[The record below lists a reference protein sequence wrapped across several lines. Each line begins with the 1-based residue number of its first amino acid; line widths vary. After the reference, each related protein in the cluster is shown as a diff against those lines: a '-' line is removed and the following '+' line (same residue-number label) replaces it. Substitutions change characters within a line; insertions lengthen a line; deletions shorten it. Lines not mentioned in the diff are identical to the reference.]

1 MILKNIQQLLQGN
14 YRMSVKN
21 IVSKLSTTEKIELYN
36 CLYADLS
43 GEGIGGDTELAHV
56 NTEEMQVLR
65 DMGGSGTVNPNTG
78 LIQFMG
84 GSPGGGG
91 SAPAPSQSTIQKET
105 IPDELKPFVTDVL
118 EKSKALQ
125 ERREEEGYV
134 PFEGPRIASFSPE
147 QEQAF
152 AGVQNLQG
160 ASQPYFRTAEALTAS
175 SALAPTSASV
185 GQFMNPFIQN
195 VIDIQ
200 KREAERTGDVER
212 QRIGQQAV
220 GAGAFGGSRQ
230 GILEA
235 EANRNLQQRLGDI
248 QARGQAAAFEDA
260 QNRLAQQRN
269 RERSAGSQFA
279 SLATA
284 VPGQTMREL
293 TALET
298 TGAQRRGVGQQALDI
313 AQQEYEVART
323 FPERTLQDYQS
334 IIRGYAAPIPA
345 STVKRETGT
354 TATPSAFQ
362 QIGGL
367 GLAALGTAGAFG
379 AFNKKEGGL
388 VGLANGGKVGKYA
401 QESNIGNPRNI
412 AGRRQTTSI
421 YGDSGV
427 DPYQGFGM
435 NQIPPVS
442 QGSTNFLKITQENQ
456 AKMLKRREDAMRER
470 EAIRGKISPL
480 LTPTQTQE
488 SKDYLEALKNVDFA
502 KRRTDLTEAY
512 DKEKDDLSREKYFA
526 LIKGG
531 LGILGADPAGKTPL
545 QAVASG
551 FLDSKALS
559 DLRSSYKDERKLLR
573 EKRKNLQDIKDK
585 ELANLAGRA
594 NLTEA
599 QAERV
604 RKGQIAALTQQMA
617 TTTDKETLA
626 KAMAGA
632 SDKVTNVALKI
643 NELKANKA
651 LNAAKAA
658 AKKADK
664 KASSAFGREKAALK
678 ESEKIINSSPF
689 IQTSQIQNSDGTTST
704 MSQINK
710 GKFRGTF
717 GPNAVAQT
725 VEENMTLVRSMMG
738 TMAREYGQGGVSLS
752 VEFGGK
758 VLRTPAILSDREK
771 IEKEYEEFLNR
782 PKRSTTGTVPASDPA
797 ASSVPDSAE
806 ALRRLQERNPNVT
819 LTNP

>member
-185 GQFMNPFIQN
+185 GQFMNPYIQN

-269 RERSAGSQFA
+269 RERSAGSQFG

-388 VGLANGGKVGKYA
+388 VGLANGGKIGKYA
-401 QESNIGNPRNI
+401 EAGNVGNPRNI
-412 AGRRQTTSI
+412 AGSRQTTSI
-421 YGDSGV
+421 YGDPSV
-427 DPYQGFGM
+427 DPYKGYAMQ
-435 NQIPPVS
+435 PTLPVS
-442 QGSTNFLKITQENQ
+442 PNPAAFLSAYQRTQ
-456 AKMLKRREDAMRER
+456 KDMVDRRLDSARQRET
-470 EAIRGKISPL
+470 IRGKINPL

-559 DLRSSYKDERKLLR
+559 DLRGSYKDERKLLR
-573 EKRKNLQDIKDK
+573 EKRKDLQGIKDK

-604 RKGQIAALTQQMA
+604 RQGKIAGLNLQIASTG
-617 TTTDKETLA
+617 DKDLLA
-626 KAMAGA
+626 KTVDEA
-632 SDKVTNVALKI
+632 STKVANVALKI
-643 NELKANKA
+643 NEQQ
-651 LNAAKAA
+651 AAKLTASTKAA
-658 AKKADK
+658 AKAFDNKNKSQLKRRQFVVGRVAPKMVSGLPFMIPIANDQGDVTGTRINK
-664 KASSAFGREKAALK
+664 GELKVYATKNNQDATTIEQNIATVQALMGDAAAKRNSSVAVNFAGTVLNDPILLGSK
-678 ESEKIINSSPF
+678 EKIIAEYRRIMGEKPPSLMPSPPTGSN
-689 IQTSQIQNSDGTTST
+689 IVPTST
-704 MSQINK
+704 Q
-710 GKFRGTF
+710 
-717 GPNAVAQT
+717 
-725 VEENMTLVRSMMG
+725 
-738 TMAREYGQGGVSLS
+738 
-752 VEFGGK
+752 
-758 VLRTPAILSDREK
+758 
-771 IEKEYEEFLNR
+771 
-782 PKRSTTGTVPASDPA
+782 
-797 ASSVPDSAE
+797 
-806 ALRRLQERNPNVT
+806 
-819 LTNP
+819 

>member
-1 MILKNIQQLLQGN
+1 
-14 YRMSVKN
+14 MSVKN

-36 CLYADLS
+36 CLYTDLS

-65 DMGGSGTVNPNTG
+65 DMGGSGTINPNTG

-84 GSPGGGG
+84 GSPGGG

-105 IPDELKPFVTDVL
+105 IPDELKPFVTDIL
-118 EKSKALQ
+118 EKSKALS

-134 PFEGPRIASFSPE
+134 PFAGPRIASFSPE

-175 SALAPTSASV
+175 SALAPNAASV
-185 GQFMNPFIQN
+185 GQFMNPYIQN

-200 KREAERTGDVER
+200 KRELERTGDVER
-212 QRIGQQAV
+212 QRIGQKAV
-220 GAGAFGGSRQ
+220 AAGAFGGSRQ

-248 QARGQAAAFEDA
+248 QAKGQAAAFEDA

-269 RERSAGSQFA
+269 RERSAGSQFG

-334 IIRGYAAPIPA
+334 IIRGYSAPIPA
-345 STVKRETGT
+345 STVKRDTGT

-379 AFNKKEGGL
+379 AFSKKEGGL
-388 VGLANGGKVGKYA
+388 VGLANGGKIGKYA
-401 QESNIGNPRNI
+401 QAGNVGNPRNI
-412 AGRRQTTSI
+412 AGSRQTTSI
-421 YGDSGV
+421 YGDPSV
-427 DPYQGFGM
+427 DPYKGYAMQP
-435 NQIPPVS
+435 ILPVGPDPES
-442 QGSTNFLKITQENQ
+442 FLSAYQRTQ
-456 AKMLKRREDAMRER
+456 KDMVDRRLESARQR
-470 EAIRGKISPL
+470 EAIRGKINPL

-488 SKDYLEALKNVDFA
+488 RKDYLEALKNVDFG

-559 DLRSSYKDERKLLR
+559 DLRGSYKDERKLLR
-573 EKRKNLQDIKDK
+573 EKRKNLQGIKDK
-585 ELANLAGRA
+585 ELANLAGIS
-594 NLTEA
+594 NITEA
-599 QAERV
+599 QAKQV
-604 RKGQIAALTQQMA
+604 RQGKIAGLNLQIDSTG
-617 TTTDKETLA
+617 DKDRLA
-626 KAMAGA
+626 KTVDEA
-632 SDKVTNVALKI
+632 STRVANVALKI
-643 NELKANKA
+643 HEQQADRLTAG
-651 LNAAKAA
+651 AKAA
-658 AKKADK
+658 AKAHDNKNKSKRDRRKFVIGQVAPKMVSGLPFMLPIANDQGRVIGTRINK
-664 KASSAFGREKAALK
+664 GQLKVYATDNEQDAATIEQNIATVQALMGDAAAKRDSSVAVIFAGKVLNDPILLGSK
-678 ESEKIINSSPF
+678 EKIIAEYTRLMGEKPPSLMPTPPTGSNIVP
-689 IQTSQIQNSDGTTST
+689 TST
-704 MSQINK
+704 
-710 GKFRGTF
+710 R
-717 GPNAVAQT
+717 
-725 VEENMTLVRSMMG
+725 
-738 TMAREYGQGGVSLS
+738 
-752 VEFGGK
+752 
-758 VLRTPAILSDREK
+758 
-771 IEKEYEEFLNR
+771 
-782 PKRSTTGTVPASDPA
+782 
-797 ASSVPDSAE
+797 
-806 ALRRLQERNPNVT
+806 
-819 LTNP
+819 